1 MATKENEWDVV
12 YKIQMKKID
21 IISRLI
27 ELRLKQLEKMMGK
40 DEYDEYEDQ
49 LIKQMDLFN
58 DIAYILFYI
67 CTP

>member
-1 MATKENEWDVV
+1 MATKESEWDVV

-40 DEYDEYEDQ
+40 DEYDDYEVN
-49 LIKQMDLFN
+49 LIKQIDLFN
-58 DIAYILFYI
+58 NIV
-67 CTP
+67 

>member
-40 DEYDEYEDQ
+40 DEYDDYEDN
-49 LIKQMDLFN
+49 LIKQIDLFN
-58 DIAYILFYI
+58 NIV
-67 CTP
+67 

>member
-1 MATKENEWDVV
+1 MAIEDTEWDIK

-27 ELRLKQLEKMMGK
+27 ELRLKQLEKMIGK
-40 DEYDEYEDQ
+40 DDYDEYEDQ

-58 DIAYILFYI
+58 DIV
-67 CTP
+67 

>member
-1 MATKENEWDVV
+1 MATKDSEWDVV

-40 DEYDEYEDQ
+40 DEYDDYEDN
-49 LIKQMDLFN
+49 LIKQIDLFN
-58 DIAYILFYI
+58 NIV
-67 CTP
+67 

>member
-1 MATKENEWDVV
+1 MATKETEWDVV

-40 DEYDEYEDQ
+40 DEYDDYEDN
-49 LIKQMDLFN
+49 LIKQIDLFN
-58 DIAYILFYI
+58 NIV
-67 CTP
+67 